1 MSALLLS
8 LLLIVLITLGLVMG
22 HKVKETFEGSV
33 PAAPA
38 PNASIAIPAVVTMTP
53 PQVDTI
59 QRGLQ
64 EQQAATAS
72 ETRKPL
78 GPGGEEKHR
87 CPDCPRCPDM
97 SKYIRM
103 DEIPCWNCTLP

>member
-1 MSALLLS
+1 MSTLLLS
-8 LLLIVLITLGLVMG
+8 LLLIVLIALGLVMG

-33 PAAPA
+33 PPAAVA
-38 PNASIAIPAVVTMTP
+38 PTANASIAIPAVVTMTP

-64 EQQAATAS
+64 EQQAS
-72 ETRKPL
+72 DTRKPL

>member
-1 MSALLLS
+1 MSTLLLS
-8 LLLIVLITLGLVMG
+8 LLLIVLIALGLVMG

-33 PAAPA
+33 PPVAA
-38 PNASIAIPAVVTMTP
+38 NASIAIPAVVTMTS

-64 EQQAATAS
+64 EQQAS